1 MKSKDDKNLLEA
13 YSKVLKENC
22 GIMGDMIVAPTE
34 TEHPQYAD
42 SSSREQE
49 ETSMDETNASI
60 ILQKA
65 NELVSLLQSGFRLEP
80 WMQQKITLAADY
92 LASVSDTAASNK
104 QVSEAN
110 IGIQAD
116 TKFKRPNK
124 ARQFVKKQKN
134 KNDRRQAKM
143 ATNKITKGNTDDD
156 TDIPDDDTDIPDN
169 SKKYKG
175 WLS

>member
-1 MKSKDDKNLLEA
+1 MKSKDEKNLLEA

-49 ETSMDETNASI
+49 EVDMDDNNASI

-65 NELVSLLQSGFRLEP
+65 NELSSLLKSGFKLEP

-92 LASVSDTAASNK
+92 LASVTDTAM
-104 QVSEAN
+104 
-110 IGIQAD
+110 AD
-116 TKFKRPNK
+116 QSKTPTYTKLP
-124 ARQFVKKQKN
+124 
-134 KNDRRQAKM
+134 
-143 ATNKITKGNTDDD
+143 
-156 TDIPDDDTDIPDN
+156 
-169 SKKYKG
+169 YEY
-175 WLS
+175 

>member
-22 GIMGDMIVAPTE
+22 GIMGDMMVAPTE
-34 TEHPQYAD
+34 TGYAQD
-42 SSSREQE
+42 NGSSREQE
-49 ETSMDETNASI
+49 ETSMDQNNASV

-92 LASVSDTAASNK
+92 LASVTDTAVSNK

-110 IGIQAD
+110 MGIQAD
-116 TKFKRPNK
+116 VKFKRPNK

-134 KNDRRQAKM
+134 KNDRRQAKL
-143 ATNKITKGNTDDD
+143 ATDKIKKGNTDDD
-156 TDIPDDDTDIPDN
+156 TDIPDN
-169 SKKYKG
+169 SKRYKG